1 MPCKEEEDEVNAFL
15 LTKSPSCGEGAKAN
29 FDILDTDEEERDIF
43 SLLWQ
48 NKGIS
53 CILSQLSTYQVLFGR
68 KKCDAVAPIYIY
80 KSDGI
85 GRIF

>member
-1 MPCKEEEDEVNAFL
+1 MEYYHLEQDGLTAYL

-48 NKGIS
+48 NNVS
-53 CILSQLSTYQVLFGR
+53 L
-68 KKCDAVAPIYIY
+68 
-80 KSDGI
+80 
-85 GRIF
+85 